1 MWGMFSKEPKIED
14 TLFNIT
20 MTAKQL
26 EKMSSKEEKRG
37 DVAKK
42 RMVDALKKGNKGAAA
57 IHAQTVIS
65 NRSQA
70 NNYLRMSARLEG
82 VKSKI
87 QGALTMQ
94 EVAKDLGK
102 VCKGMDKAMASMDMT
117 AMMTIMDDFE
127 KMDEDITVQ
136 TEVITGGLGS
146 TTAAAVSSDDVS
158 ALLREMESEVAME
171 GTAAL
176 PDQGVRAPVPEKV
189 GVTGVMQQEEDDMQ
203 SRLAALRA
211 I

>member
-1 MWGMFSKEPKIED
+1 MRFLI
-14 TLFNIT
+14 
-20 MTAKQL
+20 A
-26 EKMSSKEEKRG
+26 
-37 DVAKK
+37 V
-42 RMVDALKKGNKGAAA
+42 V
-57 IHAQTVIS
+57 
-65 NRSQA
+65 
-70 NNYLRMSARLEG
+70 
-82 VKSKI
+82 
-87 QGALTMQ
+87 
-94 EVAKDLGK
+94 
-102 VCKGMDKAMASMDMT
+102 VCFLQ
-117 AMMTIMDDFE
+117 IMDDFE